1 MWQACAKRRLLTVR
15 YSLQHCWSV
24 LFNGGGIYKA
34 VHLNFAVFGSLS
46 SYITDDMWR
55 PINDPKHVSLTKQ
68 QTRETIHS
76 FFKFIGQF
84 EILSSHCTLPRWLPS
99 LGGTEAHLATNT
111 GMYIKKSTK
120 NVIVFCLCH
129 SLKYCLPDLLKKT
142 NQNKT
147 QPISFCDTKQ
157 LIKMLIGFYLLA
169 FEETAMA
176 SLWFEQILLK

>member
-34 VHLNFAVFGSLS
+34 VHLNFAVFGSPS

-84 EILSSHCTLPRWLPS
+84 EILSSLCTLPRWLPS

-120 NVIVFCLCH
+120 MSLFSASVTPWNIV
-129 SLKYCLPDLLKKT
+129 SLICLKKQIKT
-142 NQNKT
+142 KHSQSHFVTQNN
-147 QPISFCDTKQ
+147 
-157 LIKMLIGFYLLA
+157 
-169 FEETAMA
+169 
-176 SLWFEQILLK
+176 WLKC